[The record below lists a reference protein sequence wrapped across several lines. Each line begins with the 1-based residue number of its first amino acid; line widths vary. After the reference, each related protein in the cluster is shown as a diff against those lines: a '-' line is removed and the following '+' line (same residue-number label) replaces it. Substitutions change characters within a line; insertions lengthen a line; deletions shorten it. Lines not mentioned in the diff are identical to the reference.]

1 MNSSKKSFIIA
12 GSIIGTLFASN
23 SAYASTYH
31 VKSGDSLYKIAKAN
45 HTTVQKLKS
54 QNKLSNNLIFPG
66 QVLKINESTVKSTTS
81 TKKHVVKLG
90 DTLSGIA
97 KKYNLSLN
105 SLLKLNPTISN
116 SDRIRIGQSIIVSG
130 KATSTSA
137 TAAKSSSTSTY
148 KVKSGD
154 SLSKIASKNKTTVK
168 ALLALNPSIKNANT
182 LRIGQSIKLSGKATT
197 SSATSTANKSGST
210 YKVKS
215 GDSLSKIASKNKTT
229 VKAILSLNPSI
240 KNANTLRIGQTIKL
254 SGKATTAATKT
265 VSSASSEVDRVLNAA
280 KKYLGAK
287 YQYAASTSRT
297 DAFDCSSFTMKAF
310 QAAGIS
316 LPRTSTGQAQMGV
329 PVSSYSLKK
338 GDLVFYDTNHDGVIN
353 HVGIY
358 AGNNQ
363 MINASTSKGVSYA
376 NINGSYWKPLFVK
389 AVRILN

>member
-105 SLLKLNPTISN
+105 ALLKLNPTISN

>member
-105 SLLKLNPTISN
+105 SLLKLNPSISN

>member
-105 SLLKLNPTISN
+105 ALLKLNPTISN

-168 ALLALNPSIKNANT
+168 AILSLNPSIKNANT